1 MFTLKTPQNLK
12 DPSKIP
18 QNLQK
23 PTQNL
28 QNYGKKTQNL
38 QKPSKT
44 PKNLKIIQTS
54 LNIRSRWFGKINR
67 NDGDGRECQK
77 IIDIASL

>member
-28 QNYGKKTQNL
+28 QNYGGKTQNL

-44 PKNLKIIQTS
+44 PENLKITQTS
-54 LNIRSRWFGKINR
+54 LNNRSRWFGKI
-67 NDGDGRECQK
+67 
-77 IIDIASL
+77 IATMAMVGNVKK